1 MDDGLVGVED
11 ILPVLAGKLGFEV
24 DHGAKGSAAVEFG
37 RDPGVPVADGGEGPV
52 EVALVQ
58 CPWNARVAG
67 AGAVGPVPENAA
79 LFDDHCDGIVRIS
92 LFKRGTLENHNSGI
106 CANNLSLCKG
116 FGYFFTSNQNKR
128 LGNGHHSYSIRTIES
143 TPYITQLR

>member
-24 DHGAKGSAAVEFG
+24 DHGPKGSAAVEFG

-58 CPWNARVAG
+58 RPWDARVAG
-67 AGAVGPVPENAA
+67 TGAVGPVPEDAA
-79 LFDDHCDGIVRIS
+79 LLDDHYDGIVRIS
-92 LFKRGTLENHNSGI
+92 LFKERTLENHNSGM
-106 CANNLSLCKG
+106 CANNLNLCKDFG
-116 FGYFFTSNQNKR
+116 FVFKNNQNKR
-128 LGNGHHSYSIRTIES
+128 
-143 TPYITQLR
+143 

>member
-11 ILPVLAGKLGFEV
+11 ILPVLAGELGFEV

-58 CPWNARVAG
+58 SPWDARVAG
-67 AGAVGPVPENAA
+67 AGAVGPVPEDAA
-79 LFDDHCDGIVRIS
+79 LFDDHDDRIVWIS
-92 LFKRGTLENHNSGI
+92 LFKEGTLEKHDSGI
-106 CANNLSLCKG
+106 CANNLGLCRD
-116 FGYFFTSNQNKR
+116 FGYVFTNR
-128 LGNGHHSYSIRTIES
+128 
-143 TPYITQLR
+143 